1 MHLTKEIILQK
12 LREVKPKLQQDYK
25 LSELALFGSYA
36 RDEQNIESDIDLMIQ
51 MQTPSFR
58 DYCKTAHT
66 LEGLFPE
73 LKVQIVSRGA
83 IRPQYFEYVKTDLLY
98 A

>member
-58 DYCKTAHT
+58 DYCKAAHT
-66 LEGLFPE
+66 LEELFPE

>member
-58 DYCKTAHT
+58 DYCKAAHT

>member
-1 MHLTKEIILQK
+1 MYLNKEIILQK
-12 LREVKPKLQQDYK
+12 LREIKPRLQQDYK

-36 RDEQNIESDIDLMIQ
+36 RDEQTVQSDIDLMIQ

-58 DYCKTAHT
+58 DYCHAAHT
-66 LEGLFPE
+66 LEDLFPE
-73 LKVQIVSRGA
+73 TKVQVVSRGA